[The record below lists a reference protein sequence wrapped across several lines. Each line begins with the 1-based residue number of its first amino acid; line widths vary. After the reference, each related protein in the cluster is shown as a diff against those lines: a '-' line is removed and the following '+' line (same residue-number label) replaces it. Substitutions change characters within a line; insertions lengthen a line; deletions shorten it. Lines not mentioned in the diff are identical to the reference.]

1 MRERFVDV
9 AGASVELI
17 EGHGGVF
24 EVTIDGALEYSKKK
38 LHRFPTDEEVA
49 LWRDAAAPLKDS
61 WTQAVTGAGHDA
73 DAVFQGLVDALEE
86 RDAAY

>member
-1 MRERFVDV
+1 MASGWAGDEDSGREK
-9 AGASVELI
+9 LI
-17 EGHGGVF
+17 AMEGHEAYV
-24 EVTIDGALEYSKKK
+24 
-38 LHRFPTDEEVA
+38 PTDEEVA
-49 LWRDAAAPLKDS
+49 LWREAAAPLKDS

>member
-1 MRERFVDV
+1 MRERFDEV

-38 LHRFPTDEEVA
+38 LHRFPTDEEV
-49 LWRDAAAPLKDS
+49 DAMAR
-61 WTQAVTGAGHDA
+61 GG
-73 DAVFQGLVDALEE
+73 
-86 RDAAY
+86 